1 MSGDTLI
8 GIGILALLCALA
20 ILVALRVHRDFNA
33 AIGGPE
39 PTSEIVGDEDEAD
52 PVHPFRRIGPIAA
65 DVVEKLDGR
74 RK

>member
-1 MSGDTLI
+1 MSGDTVISLI
-8 GIGILALLCALA
+8 ILGGLCALA
-20 ILVALRVHRDFNA
+20 ILVALRVHYDFKA
-33 AIGGPE
+33 RPVETE